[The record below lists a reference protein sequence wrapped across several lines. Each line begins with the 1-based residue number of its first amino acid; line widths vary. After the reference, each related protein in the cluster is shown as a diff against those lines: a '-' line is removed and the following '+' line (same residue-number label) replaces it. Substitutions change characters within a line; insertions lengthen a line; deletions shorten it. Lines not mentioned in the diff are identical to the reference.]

1 MSGWRRVV
9 LFVLAGAAAGGCAI
23 ARKPYADDP
32 LIRSLNAVWGDRE
45 KARAIPEQGE
55 PQPDA
60 PDAPAGDL
68 VGVSSRLTGR

>member
-9 LFVLAGAAAGGCAI
+9 LFGLAAAAAGGCAI
-23 ARKPYADDP
+23 GRKPYADDP

-45 KARAIPEQGE
+45 KARMVPEQSE

-68 VGVSSRLTGR
+68 VGVSPQFTGR